1 MSLSNS
7 IQCQEPIAIVGI
19 GCRLPGDIN
28 SINDFWQ
35 VLKNGNDV
43 IAPNNVAKVVIEIGL
58 NFFNLL

>member
-7 IQCQEPIAIVGI
+7 IQSQETVAIVGI

-35 VLKNGNDV
+35 VLKNGKNV
-43 IAPNNVAKVVIEIGL
+43 IRQLSLIHI
-58 NFFNLL
+58 